1 MSLDLNFNPRTPL
14 SLPGFPDPAQV
25 ALPPLPERF
34 PRVPLPD
41 MPERM
46 LVVIDGWSDT
56 PKTLVGTWVAE
67 GLGGLFIDSEKLL
80 RALLTGCIKS
90 GRDVNDYLRVESW
103 CESAAVDIGFARN
116 EVGVLEAQAGVNG
129 DWLSEGELVSSDVLT
144 NRRANDVF
152 RNKVRQIIRN
162 CAFDDRVVVA
172 GSDLGFEFAST
183 PYKFFLDN
191 TDVERDRCDAA
202 GFAFPWAGD
211 PNNYPDGGFTFFR
224 RGIDTLCVDSGRVG
238 PSDLVCI
245 LLVESVARAFEMGFI
260 GGPLPVVLER
270 AYATANAARERMK
283 VALGENPEF

>member
-1 MSLDLNFNPRTPL
+1 MDVNCNPGTPL
-14 SLPGFPDPAQV
+14 ATPGFPDPAQV

-34 PRVPLPD
+34 PRVPWPD

-67 GLGGLFIDSEKLL
+67 GLGGLCIDSEKLL
-80 RALLTGCIKS
+80 RALLTACAKS

-116 EVGVLEAQAGVNG
+116 EVGVLEAQAAING
-129 DWLSEGELVSSDVLT
+129 DWLLDDELVSSDALT
-144 NRRANDVF
+144 NHRAHDVF
-152 RNKVRQIIRN
+152 RSKVRQIVRN
-162 CAFDDRVVVA
+162 CAFYDRTVVI

-191 TDVERDRCDAA
+191 TDAERDRYDAA
-202 GFAFPWAGD
+202 GFGFPWAGN
-211 PNNYPDGGFTFFR
+211 PNNYPNGSFTFFR

-260 GGPLPVVLER
+260 GGPLPEVLER
-270 AYATANAARERMK
+270 AYATANATRERMK
-283 VALGENPEF
+283 VALCENPEF